1 MKICK
6 MKGKQKA
13 AFRYVA
19 HPVSKKVLF
28 EKIPLQF
35 RHTQSYFHDR
45 NEQPVC
51 NDLFV
56 HSCNVKCTQC
66 EKVLK

>member
-1 MKICK
+1 MKIRK

-19 HPVSKKVLF
+19 HPVSKLLF
-28 EKIPLQF
+28 EEFLLQL
-35 RHTQSYFHDR
+35 RHTKSYFHDQ

-56 HSCNVKCTQC
+56 HQGSVKCTQC
-66 EKVLK
+66 EKVFK

>member
-6 MKGKQKA
+6 MKGKQKVV
-13 AFRYVA
+13 FWYVT
-19 HPVSKKVLF
+19 HPVSKVLF
-28 EKIPLQF
+28 EEFLLQL
-35 RHTQSYFHDR
+35 RHTQSYFHDQ

-56 HSCNVKCTQC
+56 HPRNVKCTQC